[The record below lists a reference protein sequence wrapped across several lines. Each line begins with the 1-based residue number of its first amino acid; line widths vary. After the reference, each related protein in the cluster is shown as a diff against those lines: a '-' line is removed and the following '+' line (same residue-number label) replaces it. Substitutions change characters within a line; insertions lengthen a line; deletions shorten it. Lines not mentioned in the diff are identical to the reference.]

1 MYLFLFVWKFE
12 RAIDKMRKHILELE
26 SQRIEQER
34 SNNTL
39 RMEKEASSRELD
51 ELRAELERHKKG
63 TDAETELSK
72 VQQNY
77 QIMKEAYGKMRG
89 EHLELIRS
97 VSFLSA
103 WVTRSFFI
111 RNHILMFPHHLFFV
125 HFPLSQ
131 VCHGNTKKESIG
143 IDKKE
148 ETLYQNLSKKNR
160 SSFCTRSAVLCTQ
173 FSVV

>member
-131 VCHGNTKKESIG
+131 VCHESTKKKVSASTKKRNFVSKSIE
-143 IDKKE
+143 KE
-148 ETLYQNLSKKNR
+148 QKQLQRKEVQFCVH
-160 SSFCTRSAVLCTQ
+160 SSV
-173 FSVV
+173 

>member
-1 MYLFLFVWKFE
+1 
-12 RAIDKMRKHILELE
+12 MRKHILELE

-97 VSFLSA
+97 VSF
-103 WVTRSFFI
+103 
-111 RNHILMFPHHLFFV
+111 FP
-125 HFPLSQ
+125 
-131 VCHGNTKKESIG
+131 
-143 IDKKE
+143 
-148 ETLYQNLSKKNR
+148 
-160 SSFCTRSAVLCTQ
+160 A
-173 FSVV
+173 